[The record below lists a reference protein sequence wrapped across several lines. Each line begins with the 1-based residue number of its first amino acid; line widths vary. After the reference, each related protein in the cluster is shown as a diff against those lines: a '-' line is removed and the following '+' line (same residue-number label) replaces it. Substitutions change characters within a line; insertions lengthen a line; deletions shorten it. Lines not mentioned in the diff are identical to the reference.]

1 MRNYI
6 PTCFHKTKTSIF
18 VSLQVHNFNRDQF
31 KSIFLMLTYDT
42 TKGVGRWLGN
52 STISSN
58 EWVVYLNKLN
68 IQVRFTIDN
77 SSCLGFGQ
85 ASSTEML
92 NTHN

>member
-1 MRNYI
+1 
-6 PTCFHKTKTSIF
+6 
-18 VSLQVHNFNRDQF
+18 
-31 KSIFLMLTYDT
+31 MLTYDT

-77 SSCLGFGQ
+77 SSCLGLGQ